1 MDYILEYLDKL
12 SNNSRN
18 AHMEEYDFDE
28 RCISTPFMTLPF
40 SPNPYESLPFSPT
53 EQVFYDEDDGDENFF
68 PDTLFMS
75 TSAFLM

>member
-40 SPNPYESLPFSPT
+40 SPNTYESLPFSPT
-53 EQVFYDEDDGDENFF
+53 EQVFYDDEDGDENFC
-68 PDTLFMS
+68 PDTLFKS
-75 TSAFLM
+75 TSASWM